1 MKISK
6 KSLIY
11 TVYIIGITGF
21 FLYYLFPSEPL
32 KTYLEYRLSQGNPDI
47 AVTIDRVSPAIPP
60 GLNLREVGIVHQNK
74 AIIDLDSLKIM
85 PSILSL
91 FSANTT
97 VNFKGLVNAGTISG
111 RAEIDD
117 NSGGQKVKC
126 DGRISGIQVQGIPA
140 LQRLPADKV
149 SGVLNGNFTY
159 VNSGPN
165 RALEGKLTLSQC
177 RIELKKAVFSLKSL
191 EFRNIDADLMLNNDT
206 LTIKQTSA
214 RGNQLDAD
222 LTGTIGLTAQTGKSA
237 LNLTVSL
244 TPHHV
249 LLAKIEKTLPMDSL
263 RKKKAGN
270 AAISFKIDGTLDEP
284 DFSLN

>member
-6 KSLIY
+6 KSLLY
-11 TVYIIGITGF
+11 TVYIIVITGV
-21 FLYYLFPSEPL
+21 FLYHLFPSEPL

-47 AVTIDRVSPAIPP
+47 VVTIDRVNPAIPP
-60 GLNLREVGIVHQNK
+60 GINLHEVGIVHQDK

-85 PSILSL
+85 PAILSL

-117 NSGGQKVKC
+117 NPEGQKVKC
-126 DGRISGIQVQGIPA
+126 AGRISGVQVQGIPA

-149 SGVLNGNFTY
+149 SGVLNGDFTY
-159 VNSGPN
+159 ANSGPT

-177 RIELKKAVFSLKSL
+177 RIELNKAVFSLKSL

-222 LTGTIGLTAQTGKSA
+222 LTGTIGLTGQTGKNA

-249 LLAKIEKTLPMDSL
+249 LLAKIEKTLPMDFL
-263 RKKKAGN
+263 REKKAGK